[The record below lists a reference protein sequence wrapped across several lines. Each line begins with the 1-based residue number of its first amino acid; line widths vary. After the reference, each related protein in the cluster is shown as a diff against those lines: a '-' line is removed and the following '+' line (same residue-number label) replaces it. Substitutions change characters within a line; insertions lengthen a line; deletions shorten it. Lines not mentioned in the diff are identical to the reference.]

1 MIMTQLR
8 GSLHNR
14 LMEGGVYS
22 IDSKVK
28 VGTPATITSYTD
40 RHPATVVKIEEK
52 KSYNLIYVQL
62 DDYTAMHED
71 IYQNQKWEYKRN
83 TNNPV
88 KMFKEKLVII
98 TRERKT
104 YSVSF
109 TNKKTGETCKFEQID
124 NNDIDYSSKGC
135 KTRDEFLKEWTWIDN
150 SFKRVGTIIDN
161 VERIQYIPVVRSR
174 TTNRLVKGCDGVI
187 MGRREKYYDISF

>member
-1 MIMTQLR
+1 MSLLR

-22 IDSKVK
+22 IDLKVK
-28 VGTPATITSYTD
+28 VGTPATITGYTD
-40 RHPATVVKIEEK
+40 RNPATVVKIEEK
-52 KSYNLIYVQL
+52 KNYNLIYVQL
-62 DDYTAMHED
+62 DDYTAIHKD
-71 IYQNQKWEYKRN
+71 IHAESQKWEYKRN

-88 KMFKEKLVII
+88 KMFKEKLVTI

-104 YSVSF
+104 YSVLF
-109 TNKKTGETCKFEQID
+109 VNKKTGDTRKFQQID
-124 NNDIDYSSKGC
+124 NGDVDYCIEGY
-135 KTRDEFLKEWTWIDN
+135 KTREDFLKEWSWLDG

-161 VERIQYIPVVRSR
+161 VERIQYTPVVRSR

>member
-1 MIMTQLR
+1 MTQLR

-135 KTRDEFLKEWTWIDN
+135 KTRDEFLKEWTWVDN

-161 VERIQYIPVVRSR
+161 VERIQYTPVIRSR